1 MSTNYKAADLSEWIS
16 LAEAARIRGVSRQAM
31 SKLVKQGRFDT
42 LNVGGRQ
49 LVHKSQVVGFTAKSG
64 GRPVKKTK

>member
-1 MSTNYKAADLSEWIS
+1 MSTNYKSADLSEWIS

-49 LVHKSQVVGFTAKSG
+49 LVHKAQVAGFAPKPA
-64 GRPVKKTK
+64 GRRVKKIK